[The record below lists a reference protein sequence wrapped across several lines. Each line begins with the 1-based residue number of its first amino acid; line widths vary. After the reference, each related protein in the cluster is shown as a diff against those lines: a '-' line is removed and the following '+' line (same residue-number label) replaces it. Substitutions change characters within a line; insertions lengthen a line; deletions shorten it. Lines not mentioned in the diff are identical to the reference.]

1 MIVNENGWGDKKAP
15 VAKEAVKDVRKAKLT
30 KLIIEVEE
38 DLAELKEVIEDAEQ
52 E

>member
-15 VAKEAVKDVRKAKLT
+15 VAKEEVKDIRKAKLQ
-30 KLIIEVEE
+30 KEAPV
-38 DLAELKEVIEDAEQ
+38 KEVVVEDAEQ

>member
-15 VAKEAVKDVRKAKLT
+15 VAKEDTAEKLKKAKLQKDT
-30 KLIIEVEE
+30 PV
-38 DLAELKEVIEDAEQ
+38 KEVVEDAEQ

>member
-15 VAKEAVKDVRKAKLT
+15 KEEVKDVRKAKLQKET
-30 KLIIEVEE
+30 P
-38 DLAELKEVIEDAEQ
+38 AKEVVEDAEQ

>member
-15 VAKEAVKDVRKAKLT
+15 VAKEDTAEKLKKAKLQKDT
-30 KLIIEVEE
+30 PV
-38 DLAELKEVIEDAEQ
+38 KEVVTEDAEQ

>member
-15 VAKEAVKDVRKAKLT
+15 EVKDVRKAKLQ
-30 KLIIEVEE
+30 KDAPVEE
-38 DLAELKEVIEDAEQ
+38 VVVEDAEQ

>member
-15 VAKEAVKDVRKAKLT
+15 VAKEDTTQKLKKAKLLKDT
-30 KLIIEVEE
+30 P
-38 DLAELKEVIEDAEQ
+38 AKEVVAEDAEQ

>member
-15 VAKEAVKDVRKAKLT
+15 VAKEEVKDIRKAKFQ
-30 KLIIEVEE
+30 KEAPV
-38 DLAELKEVIEDAEQ
+38 KEVVTEDAEQ

>member
-15 VAKEAVKDVRKAKLT
+15 EVKEEVKDVRKAKLT
-30 KLIIEVEE
+30 KLINEVEE

>member
-15 VAKEAVKDVRKAKLT
+15 KEEVKDVRKAKLQKDT
-30 KLIIEVEE
+30 PV
-38 DLAELKEVIEDAEQ
+38 KEVVAEDAEQ

>member
-15 VAKEAVKDVRKAKLT
+15 VTKEDNAEKLKKAKLQ
-30 KLIIEVEE
+30 KDVPVAEV
-38 DLAELKEVIEDAEQ
+38 VEDAEQ

>member
-15 VAKEAVKDVRKAKLT
+15 KEEVKDVRKAKLQ
-30 KLIIEVEE
+30 KE
-38 DLAELKEVIEDAEQ
+38 APAKEVVEDAEQ

>member
-15 VAKEAVKDVRKAKLT
+15 VTKEDNAEKLKKAKLQ
-30 KLIIEVEE
+30 KDAPVEE
-38 DLAELKEVIEDAEQ
+38 VVVEDAEQ

>member
-15 VAKEAVKDVRKAKLT
+15 VAKEDNSEKLKKAKLQKDVPVT
-30 KLIIEVEE
+30 EV
-38 DLAELKEVIEDAEQ
+38 AEDAEQ